1 MIRSMYEPNGVWDTI
16 LLKNKLRNIKIL
28 RSLKSRIFLI
38 LLIVGLIP
46 CVSMRYA
53 ILQNYEQRAVNVKI
67 SDVSTQLRILA
78 NHLITYHYLQD
89 TSSEVINAELDQLS
103 SLYDGRVLVI
113 NNDLKVVKDT
123 YGISENKTII
133 SEEVVRCIKGENTS
147 RYDRNN
153 GYVEMT
159 IPITE
164 TVTLGGNEKE
174 AKERKEIV
182 RGVMLVSASTD
193 SISVTMEILSRKALI
208 VEVIVIIVT
217 TIVSVL
223 AAKILIR
230 PFEKITEA
238 LDEAQEG
245 YSSDPISVTDCVETE
260 HIGDAFN
267 RVLGR
272 MKVLDTSRQEF
283 VSNVS
288 HELRTPITSM
298 KVLADSLISQKDVP
312 VELYQEFMED
322 IAEEIDREDEIITD
336 LLSLVKM
343 DRTAADLNITEVDI
357 NALVELIMRRLRP
370 IAQNRDVEVVYE
382 SVRPVT
388 AAVDEVKI
396 TQVISNLVE
405 NAIKYNKEHGWVR
418 VKLDADH
425 QYFSVEVADSGIGI
439 PAVAS
444 PMMRSMVASALALA
458 SMNAVFTAST
468 TASAPRDKIAGLIV
482 RFNKSYLPDISTM
495 QSPAPANPLTLVL
508 PNKSWA
514 AATLSCNSLACCIN
528 ASISMVIPLW
538 LMINN
543 AGTRICPRPR
553 VVVTPFS
560 LRRRSFGQYRPSTD
574 EFCRV
579 CPRPGI

>member
-1 MIRSMYEPNGVWDTI
+1 MYVPSGVWDTI
-16 LLKNKLRNIKIL
+16 LLKHKLRNIKIL
-28 RSLKSRIFLI
+28 RSLKSRTFLI
-38 LLIVGLIP
+38 LLIVGLVP

-113 NNDLKVVKDT
+113 NNDLKIVKDT

-133 SEEVVRCIKGENTS
+133 SEEVVRCVKGESAS
-147 RYDRNN
+147 RYDRKN

-164 TVTLGGNEKE
+164 TVTIGGDKDETV
-174 AKERKEIV
+174 ERKEIV

-193 SISVTMEILSRKALI
+193 SISVTMDILSRKALI
-208 VEVIVIIVT
+208 VEVIVILVVVIAA
-217 TIVSVL
+217 VL
-223 AAKILIR
+223 AAKVLIR

-238 LDEAQEG
+238 LNRAQEG
-245 YSSDPISVTDCVETE
+245 YIDDPISVTDCLETK

-272 MKVLDTSRQEF
+272 MKVLDDSRQEF

-298 KVLADSLISQKDVP
+298 KVLADSLISQKDAP
-312 VELYQEFMED
+312 IELYQEFMTD
-322 IAEEIDREDEIITD
+322 IAEEIDREDKIITD
-336 LLSLVKM
+336 LLALVRM

-357 NALVELIMRRLRP
+357 NTLVELIMRRLRP
-370 IAQNRDVEVVYE
+370 IAQKRDVEVVYE

-388 AAVDEVKI
+388 AAVDEVKLTLI
-396 TQVISNLVE
+396 LSNLVE
-405 NAIKYNKEHGWVR
+405 NAIKYNREHGWVK

-425 QYFSVEVADSGIGI
+425 QYFTVEVADSGVGI
-439 PAVAS
+439 PEESMDHIYERFYRVDKSHSREIGGTGLGLAIT
-444 PMMRSMVASALALA
+444 RSAILMHRGTIKAESIEGEGTI
-458 SMNAVFTAST
+458 FTI
-468 TASAPRDKIAGLIV
+468 R
-482 RFNKSYLPDISTM
+482 
-495 QSPAPANPLTLVL
+495 
-508 PNKSWA
+508 
-514 AATLSCNSLACCIN
+514 
-528 ASISMVIPLW
+528 IPLKY
-538 LMINN
+538 I
-543 AGTRICPRPR
+543 P
-553 VVVTPFS
+553 V
-560 LRRRSFGQYRPSTD
+560 
-574 EFCRV
+574 
-579 CPRPGI
+579 

>member
-1 MIRSMYEPNGVWDTI
+1 M
-16 LLKNKLRNIKIL
+16 LKNKLRNIKIL

-208 VEVIVIIVT
+208 VEVIVIIAT

-343 DRTAADLNITEVDI
+343 DRTVADLNITEVDI

-439 PAVAS
+439 PAESIDHIYERFYRVDKS
-444 PMMRSMVASALALA
+444 RSREIGGTGLGLAITRSAILMHRGTIKVE
-458 SMNAVFTAST
+458 SIEGEGTTFTI
-468 TASAPRDKIAGLIV
+468 R
-482 RFNKSYLPDISTM
+482 
-495 QSPAPANPLTLVL
+495 
-508 PNKSWA
+508 
-514 AATLSCNSLACCIN
+514 
-528 ASISMVIPLW
+528 IPLKY
-538 LMINN
+538 I
-543 AGTRICPRPR
+543 P
-553 VVVTPFS
+553 V
-560 LRRRSFGQYRPSTD
+560 
-574 EFCRV
+574 
-579 CPRPGI
+579 

>member
-164 TVTLGGNEKE
+164 TVTLVGSEKE

-208 VEVIVIIVT
+208 VEVIVIIAT

-439 PAVAS
+439 PAESIDHIYERFYRVDKS
-444 PMMRSMVASALALA
+444 RSREIGGTGLGLAITRSAILMHRGTIKAE
-458 SMNAVFTAST
+458 SIEGEGTTFTI
-468 TASAPRDKIAGLIV
+468 R
-482 RFNKSYLPDISTM
+482 
-495 QSPAPANPLTLVL
+495 
-508 PNKSWA
+508 
-514 AATLSCNSLACCIN
+514 
-528 ASISMVIPLW
+528 IPLKY
-538 LMINN
+538 I
-543 AGTRICPRPR
+543 P
-553 VVVTPFS
+553 V
-560 LRRRSFGQYRPSTD
+560 
-574 EFCRV
+574 
-579 CPRPGI
+579 

>member
-1 MIRSMYEPNGVWDTI
+1 
-16 LLKNKLRNIKIL
+16 
-28 RSLKSRIFLI
+28 
-38 LLIVGLIP
+38 
-46 CVSMRYA
+46 MRYA

-164 TVTLGGNEKE
+164 TVTLGGNDKE

-439 PAVAS
+439 PAESIDHIYERFYRVDKS
-444 PMMRSMVASALALA
+444 RSREIGGTGLGLAITRSAILMHRGTIKVE
-458 SMNAVFTAST
+458 SIEGEGTTFTI
-468 TASAPRDKIAGLIV
+468 R
-482 RFNKSYLPDISTM
+482 
-495 QSPAPANPLTLVL
+495 
-508 PNKSWA
+508 
-514 AATLSCNSLACCIN
+514 
-528 ASISMVIPLW
+528 IPLKY
-538 LMINN
+538 I
-543 AGTRICPRPR
+543 P
-553 VVVTPFS
+553 V
-560 LRRRSFGQYRPSTD
+560 
-574 EFCRV
+574 
-579 CPRPGI
+579 

>member
-1 MIRSMYEPNGVWDTI
+1 M
-16 LLKNKLRNIKIL
+16 LKHKLRNIKIL
-28 RSLKSRIFLI
+28 RSLKSRIFLF
-38 LLIVGLIP
+38 LLIVGLVP
-46 CVSMRYA
+46 CISMRYA

-113 NNDLKVVKDT
+113 NNDLRIVKDT

-153 GYVEMT
+153 GYVELT

-164 TVTLGGNEKE
+164 TIALGGGTDNI
-174 AKERKEIV
+174 ERKEIV

-193 SISVTMEILSRKALI
+193 SISVTLDILSRKALI
-208 VEVIVIIVT
+208 VEVIVILAMVIVA
-217 TIVSVL
+217 IL
-223 AAKILIR
+223 AAKVLIR

-238 LDEAQEG
+238 LNRAQEG
-245 YSSDPISVTDCVETE
+245 YTNDPISVTDCLETE

-272 MKVLDTSRQEF
+272 MKMLDDSRQEF

-298 KVLADSLISQKDVP
+298 KVLADSLVSQKDVP
-312 VELYQEFMED
+312 IELYQEFMAD
-322 IAEEIDREDEIITD
+322 IAEEIEREDKIITD
-336 LLSLVKM
+336 LLSLVRM
-343 DRTAADLNITEVDI
+343 DRTAADMNITEVDI

-370 IAQNRDVEVVYE
+370 IAQKRDVEVVYE
-382 SVRPVT
+382 SVRPVM
-388 AAVDEVKI
+388 AAVDEVKLTLI
-396 TQVISNLVE
+396 LSNLVE

-425 QYFSVEVADSGIGI
+425 QYFTVEVADSGVGI
-439 PAVAS
+439 PEESMDHIYERFYRVDKSRSREIGGTGLGLAITRSAVLMHRGTIKAES
-444 PMMRSMVASALALA
+444 IEGEGTT
-458 SMNAVFTAST
+458 FTI
-468 TASAPRDKIAGLIV
+468 R
-482 RFNKSYLPDISTM
+482 
-495 QSPAPANPLTLVL
+495 
-508 PNKSWA
+508 
-514 AATLSCNSLACCIN
+514 
-528 ASISMVIPLW
+528 IPLKY
-538 LMINN
+538 I
-543 AGTRICPRPR
+543 P
-553 VVVTPFS
+553 V
-560 LRRRSFGQYRPSTD
+560 
-574 EFCRV
+574 
-579 CPRPGI
+579 

>member
-1 MIRSMYEPNGVWDTI
+1 M
-16 LLKNKLRNIKIL
+16 
-28 RSLKSRIFLI
+28 
-38 LLIVGLIP
+38 
-46 CVSMRYA
+46 
-53 ILQNYEQRAVNVKI
+53 
-67 SDVSTQLRILA
+67 STQLRILA
-78 NHLITYHYLQD
+78 NHLITYHYLQV

-439 PAVAS
+439 PAESIDHIYERFYRVDKS
-444 PMMRSMVASALALA
+444 RSREIGGTGLGLAITRSAILMHRGTIKVE
-458 SMNAVFTAST
+458 SIEGEGTTFTI
-468 TASAPRDKIAGLIV
+468 R
-482 RFNKSYLPDISTM
+482 
-495 QSPAPANPLTLVL
+495 
-508 PNKSWA
+508 
-514 AATLSCNSLACCIN
+514 
-528 ASISMVIPLW
+528 IPLKY
-538 LMINN
+538 I
-543 AGTRICPRPR
+543 P
-553 VVVTPFS
+553 V
-560 LRRRSFGQYRPSTD
+560 
-574 EFCRV
+574 
-579 CPRPGI
+579 